1 MYAWL
6 QDNESDWATPRST
19 MTVPDFA
26 TLSTSVSPIP
36 ELESLAPLALEAP
49 RMRTHVSDAGRR
61 RVFIPDMPVTP
72 VTERRCA
79 RLRKWQVTFTS
90 TTFTGL

>member
-1 MYAWL
+1 MHAGL

-26 TLSTSVSPIP
+26 SLSTSVSPIP
-36 ELESLAPLALEAP
+36 ELESLEALALDAAP
-49 RMRTHVSDAGRR
+49 VRTHAPEAGRR

-72 VTERRCA
+72 VSERRCDPLPQLA
-79 RLRKWQVTFTS
+79 SQLCWVRYS
-90 TTFTGL
+90 